1 VVVGGIPISGG
12 RGGIVNVVIGA
23 LIYTMVGFIIT
34 VSNIST
40 FLVPLF
46 TGAIL
51 VLVVAASSLVSLLAN
66 RRAVR
71 G

>member
-1 VVVGGIPISGG
+1 
-12 RGGIVNVVIGA
+12 

-40 FLVPLF
+40 FLDPLF
-46 TGAIL
+46 TGLIL
-51 VLVVAASSLVSLLAN
+51 LMVVAISSLVSLLAN